1 MRLALCLSLAVLAP
15 SIGLAAPNDRHPG
28 VYRFDPKASA
38 ACDRT
43 ARAQP
48 APARPTRLADLPPAF
63 VIQLQASRTLPQRAP
78 APGSKLYAINP
89 CLLLIAPGS

>member
-15 SIGLAAPNDRHPG
+15 SVSLAAPNDRHPG

-48 APARPTRLADLPPAF
+48 APARPSRLAELPPAY
-63 VIQLQASRTLPQRAP
+63 VIQLQAARALPQRTP
-78 APGSKLYAINP
+78 APGAQLYAINP
-89 CLLLIAPGS
+89 CLLLVAPGS